1 MKGCS
6 KPLFCLQKKS
16 VYVIL
21 NLHICMQIQ
30 ENYRGIIMGTASNEE
45 IIYGKNAVTEAL
57 KAEKPIDTVF
67 VLKGA
72 QGMNQIIAL
81 AKKQGIVVKDAGE
94 DKLKALCGDKHGGV
108 AAALSS
114 VSYCTVEDILANAES
129 KGKPP
134 FIIICDEIQDPHNL
148 GAILRTAECAGAHGV
163 IIPKRRSV
171 GLNATVGKTS
181 AGAIEY
187 MPVAKVTNLVKTMEQ
202 LKKEGLWFACADMGE
217 NDHFDTNLKGPI
229 GLVIGSE
236 GEGVS
241 RLVKEN
247 CDFTASIP
255 MYGKISSL
263 NASVAAALLMYEVV
277 RQRNYSK

>member
-1 MKGCS
+1 
-6 KPLFCLQKKS
+6 
-16 VYVIL
+16 
-21 NLHICMQIQ
+21 MQIQ

-81 AKKQGIVVKDAGE
+81 AKKQGIVIKDAGE

-108 AAALSS
+108 AAALSA

-148 GAILRTAECAGAHGV
+148 GAIIRTAEAAGADGVCSSDLKIARVSNLVDTIKTLKKHGV
-163 IIPKRRSV
+163 WV
-171 GLNATVGKTS
+171 Y
-181 AGAIEY
+181 GAE
-187 MPVAKVTNLVKTMEQ
+187 
-202 LKKEGLWFACADMGE
+202 ADG
-217 NDHFDTNLKGPI
+217 TPI
-229 GLVIGSE
+229 DKADLSGALALVIGSE
-236 GEGVS
+236 GFGLGK
-241 RLVKEN
+241 LVREN
-247 CDFTASIP
+247 CDVVLSLP
-255 MYGKISSL
+255 MFGKVNSL
-263 NASVAAALLMYEVV
+263 NASVCAGILMYEAVKY
-277 RQRNYSK
+277 R